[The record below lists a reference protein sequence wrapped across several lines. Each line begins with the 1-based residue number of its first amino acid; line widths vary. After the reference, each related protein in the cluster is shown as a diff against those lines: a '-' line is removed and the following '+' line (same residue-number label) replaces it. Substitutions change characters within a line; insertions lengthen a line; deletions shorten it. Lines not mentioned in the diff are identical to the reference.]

1 MGLLRV
7 DDVCADEDVHDV
19 REDEPNQ
26 GELVFI
32 KKGTYASGE

>member
-7 DDVCADEDVHDV
+7 DDVCADEDIHDV
-19 REDEPNQ
+19 SEDEANR

-32 KKGTYASGE
+32 EKGTYASGD